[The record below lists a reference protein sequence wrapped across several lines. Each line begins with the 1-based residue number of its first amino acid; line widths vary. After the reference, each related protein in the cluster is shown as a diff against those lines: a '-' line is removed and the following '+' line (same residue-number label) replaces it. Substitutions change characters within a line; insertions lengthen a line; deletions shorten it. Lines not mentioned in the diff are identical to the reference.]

1 MKLHPMIPRAIEHLP
16 SHLYPPNEWGIVE
29 THFDEDWMG
38 PAETIFSLSNGFLG
52 IRGMF
57 EEGRPTVEAGTFC
70 NGFHET
76 WPIIHAEE
84 AYGFARTGQT
94 IVNVPDPTLLKLYVD
109 DEPLY
114 LPTARMTEY
123 NRELDF
129 RAGVLRRDM
138 NWSSPAGKQVR
149 IRSERVVSL
158 EYRHLGAIRYEIEI
172 DTDAPVVV
180 SSQLLNRQDSRGI
193 DEPQNGNRKDPRK
206 GRQFVQRVLNAKAHH
221 EDNLRLITGYRT
233 SNSRMSLGTGMDHTI
248 ETQNEWYTNCT
259 WGEDMSK
266 VVFVIKAQA
275 NEPIVITK
283 YFTYHTSRSV
293 PSQELVDRCNRT
305 LDRAVRDG
313 FHRILSAQKSY
324 LDRFWQH
331 SDVVVDTEPRIQQA
345 VRWNLYQ
352 LCQASARAETTG
364 IPAKGLTGQAYEGHY
379 FWDTEVYVAPFL
391 TFTEPR
397 IARNLLRFR
406 HSMLDKAR
414 SRAQELS
421 EAGALFPW
429 RTINGEE
436 ASSYYAAGTAQYH
449 INADIAYAIR
459 HYVEVRDD
467 YDFLAESGAE
477 ILIETARLWIHLGF
491 FNPENGEFH
500 IHGVTGPDE
509 YTTVVNDNT
518 FTNLMAR
525 ANLRYAAETVA
536 WIKKDRP
543 KTYSHLVHETG
554 IQDEEVTLWT
564 DAADA
569 MYIPFDEK
577 RGINPQDDNFLQKE
591 RWDFANTPKDHY
603 PLLLNYHPLVI
614 YRHQVIKQADVALA
628 LVLLGNEFSIEE
640 KRRNFDYYDPIT
652 TGDSS
657 LSACMQSILAAEI
670 GYEEKALEYFQYAL
684 FMDLANVSGNVVDG
698 VHIASTGGVWMT
710 LTYGFAGMRSYR
722 GILSFDPRLPRTWSG
737 MHFPLRWG
745 DSRVMVHLTHDE
757 YRLELL
763 EGPPVECIVCGRNVK
778 VDADAPMVVTP
789 CSTLDGGRGESKK

>member
-1 MKLHPMIPRAIEHLP
+1 MIARSIQHLP
-16 SHLYPPNEWGIVE
+16 DHLYPPREWSIIE
-29 THFDEDWMG
+29 TDFDRDWMG
-38 PAETIFSLSNGFLG
+38 NAETIFSLSNGFLG
-52 IRGMF
+52 LRGMF
-57 EEGRPTVEAGTFC
+57 EEGRPAIEAGAFC

-114 LPTARMTEY
+114 LPTARLTEY
-123 NRELDF
+123 TREINF
-129 RAGVLRRDM
+129 REGVLLRDI

-149 IRSERVVSL
+149 IRSKRIVSL
-158 EYRHLGAIRYEIEI
+158 EQRHLGAISYEIEI
-172 DTDAPVVV
+172 DTDAPVVI
-180 SSQLLNRQDSRGI
+180 SSQMLNRQDSRGT
-193 DEPQNGNRKDPRK
+193 DEPTNGNGNGKDPRK
-206 GRQFVQRVLNAKAHH
+206 GRQFADRVLNAKAHH
-221 EDNLRLITGYRT
+221 QDELRAVTGYRT
-233 SNSRMSLGTGMDHTI
+233 TNSRMTLGAGIDHTI
-248 ETQNEWYTNCT
+248 DTKNDWYTNCT
-259 WGEDMSK
+259 WDEDLSK
-266 VVFVIKAQA
+266 VVFVIDARA
-275 NEPIVITK
+275 GVPIRITK
-283 YFTYHTSRSV
+283 YFTYHVSREV

-305 LDRAVRDG
+305 LNRAVRES
-313 FHRILSAQKSY
+313 FTKLESEQKAY
-324 LDRFWQH
+324 LDTFWKH
-331 SDVVVDTEPRIQQA
+331 SDVIVDAEPRVQQA
-345 VRWNLYQ
+345 VRWNIFQ

-414 SRAQELS
+414 DRAQELS

-449 INADIAYAIR
+449 INADIAYAIK
-459 HYVEVRDD
+459 HYVESRRD
-467 YDFLAESGAE
+467 YELLVEVGAE
-477 ILIETARLWIHLGF
+477 ILVETARMWIHLGF
-491 FNPENGEFH
+491 FDPDSGSFH

-525 ANLRYAAETVA
+525 NNLRYAAETVT
-536 WIKKDRP
+536 WIKSERP
-543 KTYSHLVHETG
+543 EEYSHLIHETSV
-554 IQDEEVTLWT
+554 QEEEIALWT
-564 DAADA
+564 DAADS

-577 RGINPQDDNFLQKE
+577 RGINPQDDSFLEKE
-591 RWDFANTPKDHY
+591 RWDFENTPRDHY

-628 LVLLGNEFSIEE
+628 LVLLGDEFSLEE

-657 LSACMQSILAAEI
+657 LSACMQSVLAAEI
-670 GYEEKALEYFQYAL
+670 GYESKALEYFQYAL
-684 FMDLANVSGNVVDG
+684 FMDLANVAGNVVDG

-710 LTYGFAGMRSYR
+710 LTYGFGGMRSYQ
-722 GILSFDPRLPRTWSG
+722 GVLSFDPRLPKTWSG

-745 DSRVMVHLTHDE
+745 ESRIHVDLTHDE
-757 YRLELL
+757 YRFELL
-763 EGPPVECIVCGRNVK
+763 EGPPVECIVCGKETTIGEDVPLRI
-778 VDADAPMVVTP
+778 TP
-789 CSTLDGGRGESKK
+789 CNNLGSKSKKT